1 MPRKQKEEST
11 LSGKETGEEVS
22 TIALANKKTQTE
34 AGHSEPQQN
43 ALVQKISDAVGYIYL
58 TIELNTTL
66 CHDCVSKPQVFL

>member
-1 MPRKQKEEST
+1 MRYYAGFSHVDLAHLAKPECWMPRKQKEEST

-43 ALVQKISDAVGYIYL
+43 ALV
-58 TIELNTTL
+58 
-66 CHDCVSKPQVFL
+66 